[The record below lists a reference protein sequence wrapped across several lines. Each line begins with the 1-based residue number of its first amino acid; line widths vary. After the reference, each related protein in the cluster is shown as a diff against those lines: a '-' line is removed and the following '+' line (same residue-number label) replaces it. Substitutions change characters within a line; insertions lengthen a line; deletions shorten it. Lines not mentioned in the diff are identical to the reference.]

1 MRKAEKMNIADLEA
15 LAEAGDVEAQKTTS
29 LKMSQMS
36 PKLNM
41 MVMIITRTQKIR
53 TFKCSEENKLK
64 QGREKNFD
72 KRT

>member
-15 LAEAGDVEAQKTTS
+15 RAEAGDVDAQKTTS

-36 PKLNM
+36 QKLNM

-53 TFKCSEENKLK
+53 TFKCSEENK
-64 QGREKNFD
+64 
-72 KRT
+72 